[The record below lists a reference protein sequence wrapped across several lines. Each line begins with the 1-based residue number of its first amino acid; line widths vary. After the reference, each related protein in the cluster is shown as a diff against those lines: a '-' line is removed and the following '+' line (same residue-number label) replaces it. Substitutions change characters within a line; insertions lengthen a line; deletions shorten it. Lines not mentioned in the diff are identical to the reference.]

1 MGIQVEHE
9 LHRRRLSRN
18 VGLAL
23 VLLAFV
29 ALVFGLT
36 LVKTKRGDF
45 NAQPATTQGEPAAQ
59 QQGADN

>member
-1 MGIQVEHE
+1 MALKVEHE
-9 LHRRRLSRN
+9 LHQRRLGRN

-45 NAQPATTQGEPAAQ
+45 AMKPEGNSQVETTM
-59 QQGADN
+59 GAGN

>member
-1 MGIQVEHE
+1 MALNVEHE
-9 LHRRRLSRN
+9 IHKRRLGRN

-23 VLLAFV
+23 VLIAFV

-45 NAQPATTQGEPAAQ
+45 NAVQPSQSEGS
-59 QQGADN
+59 N